1 MHNVIIAALL
11 AVLTACAGGGNEED
25 AVTET
30 GKQETAAAT
39 KLATFAGGC
48 FWCTE
53 AVFVRID
60 GVLDVTSGYIGGEVE
75 NPTYEQ
81 ICSGMTGHAE
91 AIQFRYDMAKVSYT
105 ELLEIFF
112 GTHDP
117 TTLNRQGPDSGTQ
130 YRSGIFFHDAE
141 QRTTAERVKKILDE
155 SGVFLSP
162 IVTEI
167 TAAPTFWPA
176 EKYHQDYYE
185 NNPNAGYCAMVV
197 RPKVEKL
204 KKVFREK
211 LKKELQRLKLTFDG
225 CLSLYIIAFSSPSTD
240 SSIV

>member
-1 MHNVIIAALL
+1 MNNVIIAVLIA
-11 AVLTACAGGGNEED
+11 ALTACAGGGNEED
-25 AVTET
+25 AVTESE
-30 GKQETAAAT
+30 KQETAAAT

-53 AVFVRID
+53 AVFVRVD
-60 GVLDVTSGYIGGEVE
+60 GVSDVTSGYIGGEVE
-75 NPTYEQ
+75 NPTYDQ

-91 AIQFRYDMAKVSYT
+91 AIQFRYDPAKVTYT
-105 ELLEIFF
+105 ALLEIFF

-130 YRSGIFFHDAE
+130 YRSGIFFHDEE
-141 QRTTAERVKKILDE
+141 QKETALKVKKTLDD

-176 EKYHQDYYE
+176 ESYHQDYYE

-204 KKVFREK
+204 EKVFREK
-211 LKKELQRLKLTFDG
+211 LRKE
-225 CLSLYIIAFSSPSTD
+225 
-240 SSIV
+240 

>member
-1 MHNVIIAALL
+1 MSQFIIAVLL
-11 AVLTACAGGGNEED
+11 AVLTACAGGGNGEET
-25 AVTET
+25 VTET
-30 GKQETAAAT
+30 EKPAPAAGT

-53 AVFVRID
+53 AVFERVD
-60 GVLDVTSGYIGGEVE
+60 GVTEVTSGYIGGEVE

-81 ICSGMTGHAE
+81 ICSGTTGHAE
-91 AIQFRYDMAKVSYT
+91 AIQFRYDPAKVTYT

-130 YRSGIFFHDAE
+130 YRSAVFTHDDE
-141 QRTTAERVKKILDE
+141 QMQTARSVKKTLDE

-167 TAAPTFWPA
+167 TPAPRFWPA
-176 EKYHQDYYE
+176 ETYHQDYYE
-185 NNPNAGYCAMVV
+185 NNPNAGYCMMVV

-204 KKVFREK
+204 EKVFREK
-211 LKKELQRLKLTFDG
+211 LK
-225 CLSLYIIAFSSPSTD
+225 
-240 SSIV
+240 